1 LATAFVPVIGYDRA
15 ASLAKEAYEK
25 NKTIR
30 EVAVEKGVLPEQ
42 EIQKKKGV
50 LPEQEIQK
58 ILNILVGKDETP

>member
-1 LATAFVPVIGYDRA
+1 GYDKA

-42 EIQKKKGV
+42 EIQK
-50 LPEQEIQK
+50 
-58 ILNILVGKDETP
+58 ILNKLVGKD